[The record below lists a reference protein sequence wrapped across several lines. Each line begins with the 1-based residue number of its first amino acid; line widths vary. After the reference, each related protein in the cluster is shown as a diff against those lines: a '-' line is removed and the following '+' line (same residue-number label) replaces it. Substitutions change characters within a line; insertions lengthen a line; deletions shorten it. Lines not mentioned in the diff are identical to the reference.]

1 MRAKTPHRLPFYPR
15 FKVFCSRQ
23 VLVNDTHTDKMSLY
37 PKQTAPSHR
46 EPLFTAHYL
55 RVLVIHFLIM
65 GSFGIY
71 FFLPRFIRLTGG
83 EEFIIGLTMGAPAFT
98 AILLRI
104 PAGRWIDLY
113 GRKRLVILGL
123 GLFTLATALPVLASG
138 AGVFLFLARG
148 LLGVAMVVY
157 FTSMVTYVVEKAPSH
172 RRSESIAIYG
182 AGGFVAQAI
191 SPYFCEWMLENLPV
205 EPLNRYKIL
214 FGLAGFI
221 SALALAVSLNMREDR
236 SRLEEHRIP
245 DPWHKVLRKPA
256 MIFLMLPS
264 LAFGAGYT
272 AMFSF
277 VTDFTQVHAIAAP
290 SNFFVSYS
298 LTICILRLFTGRFL
312 DIMDR
317 RIGVIASL
325 LMMGTGLVYASF
337 CSTRL
342 DLILVGI
349 LTGTGHCYIFP
360 TLSTLTYDSAEPRNR
375 GISMALYMLG
385 FDLSNM
391 LVSPLLGEIAE
402 RWDYFIMYRVAAV
415 FLFVGFLAYAAGL
428 HHHSPSAL
436 KPSADEPDRFAK
448 NAGAVR

>member
-1 MRAKTPHRLPFYPR
+1 
-15 FKVFCSRQ
+15 
-23 VLVNDTHTDKMSLY
+23 MSLY
-37 PKQTAPSHR
+37 AGHTARPHR
-46 EPLFTAHYL
+46 ESLFTAHYL
-55 RVLVIHFLIM
+55 RVLAVHFLIM

-98 AILLRI
+98 AILLRL
-104 PAGRWIDLY
+104 PAGHWIDLY
-113 GRKRLVILGL
+113 GRRRLVILGL
-123 GLFTLATALPVLASG
+123 WLFTLATALPVLAPG
-138 AGVFLFLARG
+138 AGVFLFFARG

-157 FTSMVTYVVEKAPSH
+157 FTSMVTYVVENAPSH
-172 RRSESIAIYG
+172 RRAESIAIYG

-191 SPYFCEWMLENLPV
+191 SPYLCEWALENLPV
-205 EPLNRYKIL
+205 EPINRYKIL

-221 SALALAVSLNMREDR
+221 SALALAASLKMGKDR
-236 SRLEEHRIP
+236 SRPDEHRTP
-245 DPWHKVLRKPA
+245 DPWHKVLRKPT
-256 MIFLMLPS
+256 MIFLLLPS

-277 VTDFTQVHAIAAP
+277 VADFTQIHAIAAP

-298 LTICILRLFTGRFL
+298 VTICILRIFTGRLL

-342 DLILVGI
+342 DLIAVGI

-385 FDLSNM
+385 FDLGNM

-402 RWDYFIMYRVAAV
+402 RWDYFIMYRVAAL
-415 FLFVGFLAYAAGL
+415 FLFLGLVAYAAGL
-428 HHHSPSAL
+428 HHHAPSVL
-436 KPSADEPDRFAK
+436 KPPVDEPDRFAK